1 MNLLL
6 DTHILLWWIL
16 EPKKLKRKEYDTIAN
31 REHRFYISAASI
43 WEMAIKHSINKLSI
57 PTELESELHKN
68 DFKVLPIDF
77 ELALSVKD
85 LPPHHLDPFDRMIVA
100 TAKHYNLPLMTHD
113 PIFKSY
119 AIECFINTNSTL
131 K

>member
-6 DTHILLWWIL
+6 DTHIVLWWIL
-16 EPKKLKRKEYDTIAN
+16 EPKKLTKKEYDTIEN
-31 REHRFYISAASI
+31 HEHHFYISAASI
-43 WEMAIKHSINKLSI
+43 WEMSIKHSINKLKI

-85 LPPHHLDPFDRMIVA
+85 LPPHHMDPFDRMIIA
-100 TAKHYNLPLMTHD
+100 TAQQYDLPLITHD
-113 PIFKSY
+113 SIFKKY
-119 AIECFINTNSTL
+119 ALTCFEG
-131 K
+131 